1 MTFTLWES
9 TIRLAGTE
17 AVNFVAATKMVER
30 AEPFHCTVAPE
41 RKPVPFTVSVKA
53 APPWVVVFGL
63 RLVMAGPDEVTVKG
77 KGIDWLVSGLTT
89 LT

>member
-1 MTFTLWES
+1 MLTLCDA

-17 AVNFVAATKMVER
+17 AVNFVAPAKVVER

-63 RLVMAGPDEVTVKG
+63 RLVITGPGEVIVNG